1 MNEDQ
6 IYAFQKDATLGH
18 RPTWK
23 SGVNP
28 QVKLES
34 AFSRFMHGDAAEAVH
49 LRPIKERD
57 RQALAFLDLE
67 HPADLKK
74 IKARYRAMVKK
85 HHPDV
90 NAGDAKAEAAFK
102 KVVQAYEHLLKH
114 YVKEG

>member
-28 QVKLES
+28 QAKLES
-34 AFSRFMHGDAAEAVH
+34 AFNRFMHGDVIEAMQIK
-49 LRPIKERD
+49 PINERD
-57 RQALAFLDLE
+57 RQALALLDLE
-67 HPADLKK
+67 HPADLKQVK
-74 IKARYRAMVKK
+74 TRYRAMVKK

-90 NAGDAKAEAAFK
+90 NAGNAKAEAAFK
-102 KVVQAYEHLLKH
+102 KIVQAYEHLLKH
-114 YVKEG
+114 YLKEA